1 MTLIQVLV
9 VLAVVAAV
17 GAVAAGVVRGEL
29 AEPSSTLPDAELPPA
44 PLRGSDLAQVRFSLA
59 LRGYRM
65 SQVDEALDR
74 AGAELDARDLQ
85 IQRLRAQLD
94 QQPAPLD
101 QQPAPLEQ
109 QPAPFGDVGRDG

>member
-17 GAVAAGVVRGEL
+17 GAVAAGVVRSDL
-29 AEPSSTLPDAELPPA
+29 AQPTSTLPDAELPPG

-74 AGAELDARDLQ
+74 AGAELDAREREL
-85 IQRLRAQLD
+85 QRLREQLD
-94 QQPAPLD
+94 RQATSP
-101 QQPAPLEQ
+101 
-109 QPAPFGDVGRDG
+109 GDVSHGA